1 MIVGSQVSSPAKS
14 RKFSERKRMG
24 QMNRFKKFLLDAVS
38 VKHGAEN
45 RVKRY
50 GLALPI
56 AIIGLMIIFTA
67 QAQNPDDATATVFQA
82 AGPNNASIEGT
93 INDFRAALGDNN
105 GITPPAGPII
115 AGGRREINWD
125 GGNAANTTTSL
136 TPTPV
141 LDQFLVGRG
150 ARFTTPGSGFV
161 QAPPSGLAAADVFNN
176 PSYATIFKAFSLSR
190 LFSAIGSNVT
200 DTLFFVP
207 GTNDVK
213 AVTRGFGVVFSDV
226 DLPDGGDDPSPKE
239 GGKRASTL
247 IEFFG
252 ADGELLFSSFAPASP
267 GDGNLSFLGIVF
279 DDARIAS
286 VRITTGATPGLDDSP
301 KRDVVMM
308 DDFIYG
314 EPQRLP

>member
-1 MIVGSQVSSPAKS
+1 
-14 RKFSERKRMG
+14 
-24 QMNRFKKFLLDAVS
+24 MNRSKNFLSDTNS
-38 VKHGAEN
+38 IKQERENWVKGY
-45 RVKRY
+45 R
-50 GLALPI
+50 LAASI
-56 AIIGLMIIFTA
+56 AIIGLMVFVTA
-67 QAQNPDDATATVFQA
+67 QAQNNDNGALPTVFQA
-82 AGPNNASIEGT
+82 AGPNANSIQSAVDE
-93 INDFRAALGDNN
+93 FRGALGVNN
-105 GITPPAGPII
+105 GITPPGGPII

-161 QAPPSGLAAADVFNN
+161 QAPPSGLAGADVFNN

-207 GTNDVK
+207 GTSDVK

-226 DLPDGGDDPSPKE
+226 DLPDGGDDPSPKQ

-267 GDGNLSFLGIVF
+267 GDGNQSFFGIVF
-279 DDARIAS
+279 DDARVAR
-286 VRITTGATPGLDDSP
+286 VRITVGATPGIDDIP

-314 EPQRLP
+314 EPQAIH